1 MKKVIFGSVLSAFS
15 CAMLF
20 GADVEIEGAYA
31 RASLPNVSNSA
42 AFFVIKNN
50 SDASI
55 EITSVN
61 SDIAEKNE
69 LHTHIKEN
77 QMMKMMRV
85 EKLVVPANSSLE
97 LKTGGDHVM
106 LMGLKKE
113 LKAGDEISLEL
124 GFSDGDKKS
133 FKVPV
138 KDMASTMDKMQ
149 H

>member
-1 MKKVIFGSVLSAFS
+1 MKKFVLSIVSIA
-15 CAMLF
+15 AVF
-20 GADVEIEGAYA
+20 GADVEIDGAYA
-31 RASLPNVSNSA
+31 RASIPNVPNSA

-50 SDASI
+50 SDKDIA
-55 EITSVN
+55 ITSAN

-77 QMMKMMRV
+77 EMMKMMKI
-85 EKLVVPANSSLE
+85 EKLVVPAKSSLE
-97 LKTGGDHVM
+97 LKSGGDHVM

-124 GFSDGDKKS
+124 SFSDGDKKS
-133 FKVPV
+133 IKVPV
-138 KDMASTMDKMQ
+138 KDLASTIHKMQ

>member
-1 MKKVIFGSVLSAFS
+1 MKKFVLSIVSIA
-15 CAMLF
+15 AVF

-31 RASLPNVSNSA
+31 RASIPNVPNSA

-50 SDASI
+50 SDKDIA
-55 EITSVN
+55 ITGAN

-77 QMMKMMRV
+77 KMMKMIKI
-85 EKLVVPANSSLE
+85 EKLVVPAKSSLE
-97 LKTGGDHVM
+97 LKSGSDHVM

-113 LKAGDEISLEL
+113 LKVGDEINLEL
-124 GFSDGDKKS
+124 SFSDGDKKS
-133 FKVPV
+133 IKVPV
-138 KDMASTMDKMQ
+138 KDLASTMHKMQ

>member
-1 MKKVIFGSVLSAFS
+1 MKKFVLSIVSIA
-15 CAMLF
+15 AVF
-20 GADVEIEGAYA
+20 GADIEIERAYA
-31 RASLPNVSNSA
+31 RASIPNVPNSA

-50 SDASI
+50 SDKDIA
-55 EITSVN
+55 ITSAN

-77 QMMKMMRV
+77 QMLKMMKI
-85 EKLVVPANSSLE
+85 EKLVVPAKSSLE
-97 LKTGGDHVM
+97 LKSGGDHVM

-124 GFSDGDKKS
+124 SFSDGDKKNI
-133 FKVPV
+133 KVPV
-138 KDMASTMDKMQ
+138 KDLASTMHKMQ